1 MKVELTSGSLTN
13 KQLSLNEKLSRIQ
26 IEFKANKSR
35 FNSFGKYSFRSAED
49 ILEGLKPFNEK
60 YGVSFTI
67 TERLINVGSDLP
79 IMESTATVYDNNG
92 INELSAIAIVGV
104 DLNQKGM
111 QVPQQFGS
119 ASSYAKKYALGN
131 LLLIDDTQDADAA
144 NKHDKTDVAN
154 NAPIGVGGNGT
165 LNTTTDDKKWLNKN
179 TPEFTKSIEY
189 LKSGGNIEA
198 IEKKYKLAKTVKDEL
213 LKVK

>member
-1 MKVELTSGSLTN
+1 MKE
-13 KQLSLNEKLSRIQ
+13 LSLNEKLSRIQ

-35 FNSFGKYSFRSAED
+35 FNSFGKYNFRSAED

-131 LLLIDDTQDADAA
+131 LLLIDDTQDADAV
-144 NKHDKTDVAN
+144 NKHDKTDGAN
-154 NAPIGVGGNGT
+154 NAP
-165 LNTTTDDKKWLNKN
+165 TDDKKWLNKN
-179 TPEFTKSIEY
+179 TPEFSKSIEY

-198 IEKKYKLAKTVKDEL
+198 IEKKYKLAKAVKDEL